1 MASYSVNKLYSCAT
15 TEAVVA
21 NATQVAGR
29 GGRRRRRNIR
39 DVASICPKWRP
50 FPLSETGFVMSLVP
64 RPQTTLLDSDVDKM
78 TEHKECSEV
87 AAVLDKVQLVDG
99 NTEPNTPS
107 LFMIFVAPVD
117 YAGLASDDA
126 EVVDESW
133 RQSVEE
139 QTTNRPLRAKKKWR
153 VEKARRQLK
162 TPHCRSVSNCVHGVT
177 LYVNHRVLKRM
188 TMAVQPTSH
197 QPCSVT
203 LRRIDKEKALLVT
216 QNGRHLSVVRK
227 PTPLIRQ
234 TSAAWSVEYDE
245 LLSRLLDST
254 SRPFYAVDT
263 CNADR

>member
-1 MASYSVNKLYSCAT
+1 
-15 TEAVVA
+15 
-21 NATQVAGR
+21 
-29 GGRRRRRNIR
+29 
-39 DVASICPKWRP
+39 
-50 FPLSETGFVMSLVP
+50 MSLVP